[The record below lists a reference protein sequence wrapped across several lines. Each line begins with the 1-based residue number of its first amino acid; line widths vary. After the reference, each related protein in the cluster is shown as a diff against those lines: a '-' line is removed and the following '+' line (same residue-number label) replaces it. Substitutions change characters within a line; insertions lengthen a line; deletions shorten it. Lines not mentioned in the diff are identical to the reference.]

1 MLQRESE
8 QGKLNAVTLRVI
20 HSGGVITEEE
30 AIKELKS
37 IIGSKRRE
45 LLKLVLQEKSSVVP
59 RECKDLFWIMTKVLH
74 LFYMNDDGF
83 TLHEMI
89 NAVKVVIE
97 EPIVVNEF

>member
-59 RECKDLFWIMTKVLH
+59 RECEDLFWIMTSVAPVLH
-74 LFYMNDDGF
+74 D
-83 TLHEMI
+83 
-89 NAVKVVIE
+89 
-97 EPIVVNEF
+97 

>member
-20 HSGGVITEEE
+20 HSGVITEEE
-30 AIKELKS
+30 AIKELNS
-37 IIGSKRRE
+37 IIGRKRRE
-45 LLKLVLQEKSSVVP
+45 LLKIVLREKSSVVP
-59 RECKDLFWIMTKVLH
+59 RACKDLLWIMTKVLH

-89 NAVKVVIE
+89 SAVKVVIE

>member
-1 MLQRESE
+1 
-8 QGKLNAVTLRVI
+8 
-20 HSGGVITEEE
+20 
-30 AIKELKS
+30 
-37 IIGSKRRE
+37 
-45 LLKLVLQEKSSVVP
+45 
-59 RECKDLFWIMTKVLH
+59 MTKVLH

>member
-20 HSGGVITEEE
+20 HSGLITEEE
-30 AIKELKS
+30 AMKELKS

-59 RECKDLFWIMTKVLH
+59 RAC
-74 LFYMNDDGF
+74 
-83 TLHEMI
+83 
-89 NAVKVVIE
+89 
-97 EPIVVNEF
+97 

>member
-8 QGKLNAVTLRVI
+8 QEKVNAVMLRVI

-59 RECKDLFWIMTKVLH
+59 RAC
-74 LFYMNDDGF
+74 
-83 TLHEMI
+83 
-89 NAVKVVIE
+89 
-97 EPIVVNEF
+97 